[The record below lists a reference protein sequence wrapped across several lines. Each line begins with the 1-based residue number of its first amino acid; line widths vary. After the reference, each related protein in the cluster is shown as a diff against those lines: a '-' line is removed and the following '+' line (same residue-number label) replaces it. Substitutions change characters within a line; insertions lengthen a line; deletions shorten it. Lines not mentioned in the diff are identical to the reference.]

1 MVRGWGKMER
11 GWSGDGDR
19 WHGDGDSWGGDG
31 DKICYAGWG
40 WGSDP
45 VPVSLST
52 RKAIS
57 LHNQSLYIQPFVRYS
72 APTITVINTHAK
84 KT

>member
-11 GWSGDGDR
+11 G
-19 WHGDGDSWGGDG
+19 WGGDG

-45 VPVSLST
+45 VPVSLFKLEANFT
-52 RKAIS
+52 AAFCFTKQLQLPVTNI
-57 LHNQSLYIQPFVRYS
+57 LYIQLLIEF
-72 APTITVINTHAK
+72 
-84 KT
+84 